1 MYISIYEDERNN
13 MNRQRNENEQL
24 VSGGDLKFLF
34 KFDTQQPLKSKK
46 RNLNKNK
53 WPFFSR
59 ELSKWWHATQNYFKV
74 SDNRTSA
81 LIQCDFQNAFGNI
94 SSTYTGL

>member
-1 MYISIYEDERNN
+1 MYISIYEDKPNN

-46 RNLNKNK
+46 RNLNKK
-53 WPFFSR
+53 LMTIFFR

-74 SDNRTSA
+74 SDNRTSFSA
-81 LIQCDFQNAFGNI
+81 LIQCVFQNAFGNI
-94 SSTYTGL
+94 SST

>member
-53 WPFFSR
+53 WPFFQVT
-59 ELSKWWHATQNYFKV
+59 EQMVAHDTNYFKV
-74 SDNRTSA
+74 SDNRTSFSA
-81 LIQCDFQNAFGNI
+81 LIQCVFQNAFGNI
-94 SSTYTGL
+94 SST

>member
-1 MYISIYEDERNN
+1 MYISIYEDEPNN

-46 RNLNKNK
+46 RNLNKK
-53 WPFFSR
+53 
-59 ELSKWWHATQNYFKV
+59 
-74 SDNRTSA
+74 
-81 LIQCDFQNAFGNI
+81 
-94 SSTYTGL
+94 

>member
-13 MNRQRNENEQL
+13 MNENEQL

-53 WPFFSR
+53 
-59 ELSKWWHATQNYFKV
+59 
-74 SDNRTSA
+74 
-81 LIQCDFQNAFGNI
+81 
-94 SSTYTGL
+94 